1 MIIFDGKYDWDG
13 KKRGDKF
20 PVIWWPG
27 SYRIKI
33 IDLQAL
39 SPGVIHI
46 KPYLCLFS
54 GIDSE
59 YNIKTRFERFA
70 VQVADEF
77 NLDPEKILWVES
89 LSKEKVLEMDVAML
103 ETVTKLR
110 NETIYKTIW
119 RQIHP
124 NEIKLINN
132 CGLIEQ

>member
-1 MIIFDGKYDWDG
+1 MIIFDGNFDWDG
-13 KKRGDKF
+13 KKKGDKF

-33 IDLQAL
+33 IDLMVM
-39 SPGVIHI
+39 SPDVIHI

-54 GIDSE
+54 GIDSK
-59 YNIKTRFERFA
+59 YNIRTRFERFA
-70 VQVADEF
+70 VQVAEEF

-89 LSKEKVLEMDVAML
+89 LSAEKDVAMDVAML
-103 ETVTKLR
+103 ETVTKLK

-119 RQIHP
+119 REIRP
-124 NEIKLINN
+124 NEIALIKN